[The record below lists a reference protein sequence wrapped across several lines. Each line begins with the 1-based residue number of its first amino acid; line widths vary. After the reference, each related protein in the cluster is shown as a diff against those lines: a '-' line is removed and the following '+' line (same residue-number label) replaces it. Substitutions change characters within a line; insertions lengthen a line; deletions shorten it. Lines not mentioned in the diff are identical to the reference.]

1 MSSRFILTLDKLF
14 IKLTSLFN
22 AVFKSRTQSSFLHSC
37 IFTMLLLCLILSFNS
52 ACSQSKTG
60 HTKIR
65 LGYIQSDLHHLP
77 AFVAIEKGF
86 FQQQGLD
93 VEVAGAFRAGPELMS
108 AFAASELDVGYV
120 GLAPVITAAANNN
133 AAIRIIAQ
141 VNTEGSAI
149 VVGTTS
155 PVSSA
160 ADLKGKMIAI
170 PGHATVQDF
179 LFRKAMKNAGI
190 PVDQVKTLVLKP
202 PEMIPALNEKDIEAF
217 IAWEPYPSK
226 ALTQN
231 KGKILIYS
239 GQIWPNH
246 PCCVIVAG
254 EEFLQARSSDAEK
267 LKIAHK
273 QACRFI
279 QDNRAEA
286 IDIGVK
292 YTGMD
297 RKTIETA
304 LGHITY
310 NGQLERQYISEYIDF
325 LKALR
330 YIKQDISENLL
341 MKHLKQ

>member
-1 MSSRFILTLDKLF
+1 MFSCR
-14 IKLTSLFN
+14 N
-22 AVFKSRTQSSFLHSC
+22 QSSFLNSC
-37 IFTMLLLCLILSFNS
+37 LFTTLLLCLILIFNS
-52 ACSQSKTG
+52 ACSQSKSE

-77 AFVAIEKGF
+77 AFVAMEKGF

-108 AFAASELDVGYV
+108 AFAAHELDVGYV
-120 GLAPVITAAANNN
+120 GLAPAITAAANNN
-133 AAIRIIAQ
+133 VHIRIIAQ

-149 VVGTTS
+149 VVGKTS
-155 PVSSA
+155 PANSA

-170 PGHATVQDF
+170 PGHATMQDF
-179 LFRKAMKNAGI
+179 LFRKAVQHAGMPI
-190 PVDQVKTLVLKP
+190 DQVKILVLKP
-202 PEMIPALNEKDIEAF
+202 PEMIPALNEQDIEAF
-217 IAWEPYPSK
+217 ISWEPYPSK
-226 ALTQN
+226 ALTEN

-254 EEFLQARSSDAEK
+254 EEFLHARSSDAEK
-267 LKIAHK
+267 LNIAHN

-279 QDNRAEA
+279 HDNRAEA

-292 YTGMD
+292 YTGMG

-304 LGHITY
+304 IGHIKY
-310 NGQLERQYISEYIDF
+310 NGQLEWQYISEYIDF
-325 LKALR
+325 LKVLR

-341 MKHLKQ
+341 MKLLKQ